1 MKRTAMIATLLALVA
16 LVAFTVPTF
25 AQGPMG
31 GGMMGG
37 NGRGFGFGP
46 TQGITPTVPFNGYGM
61 TLAPHPF
68 GIAGVGGNGMM
79 NGYAP
84 NQTITPTVPFGYG
97 RGGMMNGYGYTPNQ
111 TITPTV
117 PFGGM
122 MGGYGMRGG
131 MMGGHGMMS
140 GYGFG
145 QAITPTVKLDDAI
158 ARAKQYVAAYN
169 NADLQLAEVEEYT
182 NNYYGVVT
190 EKSTSNAAFQI
201 LIDKFNGAVYPEM
214 GPNMM
219 WNTKYSPMG
228 SMMGGFGFNQ
238 PSGKMTVT
246 VEQARANA
254 EQFVKANL
262 PNATVEKEGDTF
274 YGYYNFDVLQNG
286 NTYGML
292 SVNGYTGAVWYHTW
306 HGTFVATKTVN

>member
-16 LVAFTVPTF
+16 VVAFTVPTF

-145 QAITPTVKLDDAI
+145 QAITLTVKLDDAI

-219 WNTKYSPMG
+219 WNTKYLDNVKLGSPRLALSLQTTVRG
-228 SMMGGFGFNQ
+228 ARTIDQVFNNQVRRLFGRQ
-238 PSGKMTVT
+238 LRQGHHGL
-246 VEQARANA
+246 Q
-254 EQFVKANL
+254 QFPHVRHR
-262 PNATVEKEGDTF
+262 
-274 YGYYNFDVLQNG
+274 Q
-286 NTYGML
+286 
-292 SVNGYTGAVWYHTW
+292 SR
-306 HGTFVATKTVN
+306 

>member
-1 MKRTAMIATLLALVA
+1 MKRTTFIATLLALVA
-16 LVAFTVPTF
+16 LVAFTIPTF

-31 GGMMGG
+31 GGMMSG

-46 TQGITPTVPFNGYGM
+46 TQGITPTVPFGNYGGYGM
-61 TLAPHPF
+61 M
-68 GIAGVGGNGMM
+68 GNYGRGGMM
-79 NGYAP
+79 GGYGYAP
-84 NQTITPTVPFGYG
+84 NQTITPTVPFGNYG
-97 RGGMMNGYGYTPNQ
+97 R
-111 TITPTV
+111 
-117 PFGGM
+117 GGM
-122 MGGYGMRGG
+122 MGGYG
-131 MMGGHGMMS
+131 
-140 GYGFG
+140 YAPN
-145 QAITPTVKLDDAI
+145 QTITPTVKLDDAI

-169 NADLQLAEVEEYT
+169 NADLKLAEVEEYSG
-182 NNYYGVVT
+182 NFYGLVT
-190 EKSTSNAAFQI
+190 EKSSANAAFQI

-228 SMMGGFGFNQ
+228 SMMGGFGLNQ

-246 VEQARANA
+246 VDQARANA
-254 EQFVKANL
+254 EQYVKANI
-262 PNATVEKEGDTF
+262 PNTTVEKEGDPF

-306 HGTFVATKTVN
+306 HGNFIAKKTVN

>member
-1 MKRTAMIATLLALVA
+1 MKRNAMIATLLALVA

-31 GGMMGG
+31 GGIMGG

-79 NGYAP
+79 NGYAS
-84 NQTITPTVPFGYG
+84 NQTMP
-97 RGGMMNGYGYTPNQ
+97 
-111 TITPTV
+111 PTV

-122 MGGYGMRGG
+122 MSGYGMRGG

-182 NNYYGVVT
+182 NNDYGVVA
-190 EKSTSNAAFQI
+190 EKSTRNAAFQI

-214 GPNMM
+214 GLNMM
-219 WNTKYSPMG
+219 WNTKYSPMD

-274 YGYYNFDVLQNG
+274 YAYYNFDVLQNG

-292 SVNGYTGAVWYHTW
+292 SVNGYTGTVWYHTW